1 MAFGKLGETFGTMSS
16 EMQGQVAG
24 GIAGGVAGILGGI
37 VGGRARR
44 REQAAAKKELAQRRQ
59 AYESFQF
66 QNPYANMQNVYEDA
80 TINQQQAQFEAQQ
93 QQQGLANVMGNLQQ
107 AAGGSGIA
115 SLAQAM
121 AQQQSSNLQRASA
134 SIGMQEQQLQ
144 SAKLAEASR
153 LQNLEAQGAAQKEA
167 QEFGRT
173 ETLFGMA
180 QQRKA
185 AADEARRQATQ
196 SLVGGIGELA
206 GAAAGIAIGGTGVG
220 GKLKDIGGAMLTGA
234 SGPIT

>member
-1 MAFGKLGETFGTMSS
+1 MTPEIYAIQGLAQLG
-16 EMQGQVAG
+16 
-24 GIAGGVAGILGGI
+24 LGA
-37 VGGRARR
+37 VNSF
-44 REQAAAKKELAQRRQ
+44 QAAQRQREARADYEKSLADFRSQDTSNLY
-59 AYESFQF
+59 ANLE
-66 QNPYANMQNVYEDA
+66 NPYEDL
-80 TINQQQAQFEAQQ
+80 TVNQQQAQFQAQQ

-153 LQNLEAQGAAQKEA
+153 LQNLEAQGAAQKQA

-196 SLVGGIGELA
+196 SLVGGIGELVGAAGGAAMA
-206 GAAAGIAIGGTGVG
+206 GAFS
-220 GKLKDIGGAMLTGA
+220 K
-234 SGPIT
+234 